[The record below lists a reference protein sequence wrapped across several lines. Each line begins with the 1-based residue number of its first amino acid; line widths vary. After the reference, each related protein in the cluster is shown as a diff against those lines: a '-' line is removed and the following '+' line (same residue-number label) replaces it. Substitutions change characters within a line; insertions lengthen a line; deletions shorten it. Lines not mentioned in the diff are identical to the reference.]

1 MPPNIMSNDT
11 EAPDPEDMFKD
22 TRMSFGDHIEDL
34 RTHLLRALK
43 GLAIGMIFGFW
54 PLGPYV
60 LEILNA
66 PVVQELNAFEER
78 KLEREIAKNRERV
91 KNSGI
96 AVQPAVNEYWVD
108 RNRLAED
115 LGLPVKAPPA
125 VEYKDPKNPTP
136 EEEVRAQ
143 GFIKLRMAEADP
155 VAAAENAQRAALK
168 LRPKGVTTLG
178 ITEMFMVYM
187 KVSFFTGLVLSSPWV
202 FYHLWMFI
210 AAGLYPNEKRLVN
223 YYLPFSLFLFV
234 AGVCLCEFFA
244 MAQAIRAMLWFNE
257 WLGVDADLRLN
268 EWLSFAILMPIV
280 FGLAFQT
287 PLVMMFLHKTG
298 LVTVAMMRE
307 YRRIS
312 WFGMA
317 LLAAL
322 LAPAPD
328 AYSLLLLWV
337 PMVGLFELGILL
349 CVWQG
354 EQGKLFQWEEEE
366 KSNEMIEV

>member
-1 MPPNIMSNDT
+1 MSTNTTDPV
-11 EAPDPEDMFKD
+11 AADPEDMFSD
-22 TRMSFGDHIEDL
+22 SRMSIGDHIEDL
-34 RTHLLRALK
+34 RSHLFRALK

-60 LEILNA
+60 LEIINA
-66 PVVQELNAFEER
+66 PVVQELNKFEAS
-78 KLEREIAKNRERV
+78 KLEREIEKSRENAKQ
-91 KNSGI
+91 SGI
-96 AVQPAVNEYWVD
+96 GVKPVVNEYLVD
-108 RNRLAED
+108 RNQLAQEF
-115 LGLPVKAPPA
+115 GLPL
-125 VEYKDPKNPTP
+125 KDLPTVDEKDLKEMTP
-136 EEEVRAQ
+136 EEKLRAQ
-143 GFIKLRMAEADP
+143 GFIKIRMAEADP
-155 VAAAENAQRAALK
+155 LTAAENAQRAALI
-168 LRPKGVTTLG
+168 LRPRGVTTLG

-210 AAGLYPNEKRLVN
+210 AAGLYPNEKKLVN
-223 YYLPFSLFLFV
+223 YYLPFSVFLFI

-244 MAQAIRAMLWFNE
+244 MAQAVKAMLWFNE
-257 WLGVDADLRLN
+257 WLGVDADLRLS

-298 LVTVAMMRE
+298 MVTVPMMRG

-337 PMVGLFELGILL
+337 PMVGLYELGIVL

-354 EQGKLFQWEEEE
+354 EQGKLLQWEEEE
-366 KSNEMIEV
+366 KPNEMVEV